1 MQRPILPPVIGVAQS
16 LTPRSVRALSEICYL
31 EEVPV
36 ELPNGPSGEYL
47 IAQPAPLHV
56 A

>member
-1 MQRPILPPVIGVAQS
+1 MQRPIMPPVIGVAQS
-16 LTPRSVRALSEICYL
+16 LTSRSVRVLSEICYL

-36 ELPNGPSGEYL
+36 ELPNGPSGECL
-47 IAQPAPLHV
+47 IAKPAPLDV